1 MAFVWARILMLVAG
15 WAAALATA
23 LLSSSLLATPRLSVF
38 LVSGGLWTCA
48 LLLD

>member
-1 MAFVWARILMLVAG
+1 MAFVWARILVLAAG
-15 WAAALATA
+15 WVAALATA